1 MVSRRAPAVHPFS
14 RAEETAPLGKRLHFR
29 AWLGLALARNNSTR
43 ETNRKIFVRIDSL
56 FFLLPSFFSSPR
68 KKSIDL
74 ERIDRELV
82 RVFARAR
89 HWRAS
94 YNHCPPKFE
103 RSHAYLPVRDK
114 VFRSRI
120 SKDANLHPFVGV
132 ITPRDVDAA
141 RTYGRAKVN
150 TLQFID
156 TDASKE
162 VRHPTYGLN
171 KCIVAKDGRASR
183 IEGIASVKTIAS
195 ASGGAKRRI
204 PSISFHDVSDT
215 DSFENDRGRF

>member
-43 ETNRKIFVRIDSL
+43 SRETNRKIFVRIDSRP
-56 FFLLPSFFSSPR
+56 FFLLPFFKNR
-68 KKSIDL
+68 SISKGST
-74 ERIDRELV
+74 ESWLV

-156 TDASKE
+156 TDASKK

>member
-43 ETNRKIFVRIDSL
+43 ETNRKIFVRIDSRP
-56 FFLLPSFFSSPR
+56 FFLLPFFKNR
-68 KKSIDL
+68 SISKGST
-74 ERIDRELV
+74 ES
-82 RVFARAR
+82 
-89 HWRAS
+89 W
-94 YNHCPPKFE
+94 FE
-103 RSHAYLPVRDK
+103 FSHARDTGAHPITIARLNSSEAMRTLPVRDK

-156 TDASKE
+156 TDASKK